1 MFDIC
6 HAIII
11 DRNFSKKEIAYEGS
25 IKGRI
30 ISHNPKFSPI
40 PLPDMIHVSYFKEI
54 PAGDLPSIPSEFTEK
69 FGRNSFLLYPVAKI
83 SFQK

>member
-30 ISHNPKFSPI
+30 ISHNPKFSPW
-40 PLPDMIHVSYFKEI
+40 SY
-54 PAGDLPSIPSEFTEK
+54 
-69 FGRNSFLLYPVAKI
+69 VKI
-83 SFQK
+83 